1 MAGRLDKT
9 IKGIK
14 SIDVK
19 DLTSAGL
26 AVIAVGASSAL
37 LSSLGRYSTN
47 FGPLNQVS
55 QTLGPDGRLAL
66 QSGAIAASGFIVTEM
81 MLADVKGGL
90 IGDMTKKATKDTI
103 QIGAMGVAMYRLL
116 TGLQAGGIGSAVSGV
131 FDGHLD
137 AVLGRQGP
145 LLNTPAQLS
154 QFKQAVNSVEMPVVG
169 NNNNT
174 KTVYSMNPRR
184 LREIMSPPW
193 YQYNR

>member
-14 SIDVK
+14 SIDVNEV
-19 DLTSAGL
+19 TTAGL
-26 AVIAVGASSAL
+26 AVVGVGASSAL

-55 QTLGPDGRLAL
+55 QKLGPDGRLAL
-66 QSGAIAASGFIVTEM
+66 QSGAIMASGFIVTEM
-81 MLADVKGGL
+81 MLADLKGGL
-90 IGDMTKKATKDTI
+90 VGDMTKKKTRDLI
-103 QIGAMGVAMYRLL
+103 QFSAIGIAMYRLL
-116 TGLQAGGIGSAVSGV
+116 TGLQAGGIGSAASGV
-131 FDGHLD
+131 FDGHLN

-174 KTVYSMNPRR
+174 KTVHSMNPRR
-184 LREIMSPPW
+184 LREIMSP
-193 YQYNR
+193 